1 MNVWHPVAGWPLMWS
16 FFPPLCVMWFPLS
29 NTYCILYP
37 LLFLSITVFL
47 TIFFFIILCC
57 YFFIL
62 NTSCT
67 KYPTVLFTFWHSYLL
82 MLILDFYIVLNLK
95 NVSQTCI
102 NWAHSFSKPGLF
114 ALAPPSFF
122 VLRQLCLRWM
132 SSIRLFES
140 HSLHTRV
147 ETSALETSRLM

>member
-16 FFPPLCVMWFPLS
+16 FFPPSMCYVVSSLQH
-29 NTYCILYP
+29 ILHS
-37 LLFLSITVFL
+37 LSITIF
-47 TIFFFIILCC
+47 IHYCFSHHFFFIILCC